1 MSTPIDAS
9 ILAPDLATK
18 VRRLCYRGYQYYDE
32 GDFQKA
38 LRTFYQAW
46 LTLPKPQAQWREAG
60 WVLTAIGDAYF
71 RIGKHEQACEALSSA
86 LRCPGADRSPFAHLR
101 LGQALY
107 ELEQRDQA
115 QDLLRKAAELGGSE
129 LFAREDAKYRRL
141 LSSTV

>member
-1 MSTPIDAS
+1 MSSSIDAS

-32 GDFQKA
+32 GDFQLA

-46 LTLPKPQAQWREAG
+46 LALPKPQTQWREAG

-71 RIGKHEQACEALSSA
+71 RIGKHQQACEALTSA
-86 LRCPGADRSPFAHLR
+86 MRCPGATRSPFAHLR

-107 ELEQRDQA
+107 ELEQLAQA
-115 QDLLRKAAELGGSE
+115 QDVLRKAIEMGGSD

-141 LSSTV
+141 VSAAI

>member
-1 MSTPIDAS
+1 MSPSIDTS

-18 VRRLCYRGYQYYDE
+18 VRRLCYRGYLHYDE
-32 GDFQKA
+32 GDFQRA

-46 LTLPKPQAQWREAG
+46 LALPKPQSRWREAG

-71 RIGKHEQACEALSSA
+71 RIGKYQQACEALTSA
-86 LRCPGADRSPFAHLR
+86 LRCPGAERSPFAHLR

-107 ELEQRDQA
+107 ELEETHQA
-115 QDLLRKAAELGGSE
+115 QDALRKAAEMGGSD

-141 LSSTV
+141 ANATV